1 MRNASKPPR
10 YPSGTVRALLQT
22 HHVSAA
28 TRAALTERI
37 DESARPWS
45 PRFFND
51 AEIATLRAVCARLTA
66 GDDLDDDPDVARTI
80 DDRLAEGR
88 GDGWR
93 FAVLPPDP
101 GAFRLALRGIDESST
116 ALFSAAFLDLSA
128 DQQDHVLTTIQRGVE
143 PSTVW
148 QTVEPSLFFQD
159 LLSEVCEIF
168 YGHPIIQEE
177 IGYVGMADLPRW
189 EALGLDALDER
200 EPRPLPGDHVESRS

>member
-1 MRNASKPPR
+1 
-10 YPSGTVRALLQT
+10 PSGTVRALLQT

-51 AEIATLRAVCARLTA
+51 AELATLRAVTTRLTA
-66 GDDLDDDPDVARTI
+66 GESLDGGVPYIARTI
-80 DDRLAEGR
+80 DDRLAKGR

-93 FAVLPPDP
+93 FAALPPDP
-101 GAFRLALRGIDESST
+101 DAFRLALRGIDESST
-116 ALFSAAFLDLSA
+116 ALFGVAFVELA
-128 DQQDHVLTTIQRGVE
+128 PDQQDHVLTTIQRGVA
-143 PSTVW
+143 PGTVW

-177 IGYVGMADLPRW
+177 IGYVGMTDLPRW
-189 EALGLDALDER
+189 ESVGLDTLDER